1 MEVVYDCCCGLD
13 VHKKSVTAC
22 LLRGSGSQRQQEV
35 RTFGTTTRELLAL
48 GDWLRGVGCTHV
60 AMESTGVYW
69 KPVFQVLEG
78 QCAIVLAN
86 AQHLRHVPGRKT
98 DVQDAVWI
106 AELLQHGLLRGSFV
120 PPQEQRDVRELTRYR
135 TSLVRERARA
145 ANRIQKVLEDAQIKV
160 GDVLTDVLGQS
171 GRAILQALAAGET
184 DPETLARLAR
194 GRARDKHAAL
204 VEALRGRVRAPHRFL
219 LTEQLAHIHELDEA
233 IERVTSEV
241 ERMLAPFEPALA
253 LLDTIPGIS
262 RATAQVLLAEV
273 GADLARFP
281 SGGHLASWAGL
292 CPGHNESAGKRRS
305 GKTRKGSP
313 WLRHALIQAA
323 HGASHTKQ
331 TYLVAQYRRIASR
344 RGKKRALVAVAHTIL
359 VIAYYV
365 LTRQEPYREL
375 GATYFDQRDRDGV
388 SRRLRRRLERLGYRV
403 TLERAA

>member
-1 MEVVYDCCCGLD
+1 MEVVYECCCGLD

-22 LLRGSGSQRQQEV
+22 LLRGSGSQRRQEL

-78 QCAIVLAN
+78 ECAIVLAN
-86 AQHLRHVPGRKT
+86 AQHLKHVPGRKT

-106 AELLQHGLLRGSFV
+106 ADLLQHGLLRGSFV
-120 PPQEQRDVRELTRYR
+120 PPQDQRDLRELTRYR

-145 ANRIQKVLEDAQIKV
+145 ANRLQKVLEDAQIKV
-160 GDVLTDVLGQS
+160 GNVLSDVLGVS
-171 GRAILQALAAGET
+171 GRAILTALAEGET
-184 DPETLARLAR
+184 DAQRLAGLAR
-194 GRARDKHAAL
+194 GRARDKKAAL
-204 VEALRGRVRAPHRFL
+204 VEALQGRVRAPHRFL
-219 LTEQLAHIHELDEA
+219 LREQLAHVKALDEA
-233 IERVTSEV
+233 IERVTAEV
-241 ERMLAPFEPALA
+241 ERLLAPFELALG
-253 LLDTIPGIS
+253 LLDTIPGID
-262 RATAQVLLAEV
+262 RVNAQVLLAEV

-281 SGGHLASWAGL
+281 SAGHLASWAGL

-323 HGASHTKQ
+323 HGASHTKH
-331 TYLVAQYRRIASR
+331 TYLVAQYRRVASR
-344 RGKKRALVAVAHTIL
+344 RGKKRALVAVAHSIL

-388 SRRLRRRLERLGYRV
+388 SRRLTRRLERLGYRV